1 MPKPNKKSENTS
13 WLTELQQK
21 SWEPEILLSGIVL
34 YGLFQIPSI
43 LDTVLLYTKDNLYGD
58 TTDLDNLISSL
69 KVALH
74 WLTCGLIL
82 HLISRGIWVGM
93 VGLSFTF
100 PNGLNKKRIKVTGN
114 FEHQLEKIPPIE
126 QVIIKLEKVSS
137 ALFSVSFMLF
147 MIMIGAYLFILLLLV
162 IPIVGLDQ
170 LIGFDSISQRAEVA
184 ITIYSVSILTIG
196 GLSLV
201 DFVTLGYFRRFKWI
215 SKAYYPLYWLVSTVT
230 LSRFYRPIYYT
241 IITNYGKWKIGAFL
255 IFFTVT
261 SIFGVSGLQDSVFP
275 GESLTQLEFWNNSR
289 GASSFSGYYDDQNN
303 DFHSVQA
310 QIQSD
315 IISGNTVRL
324 FVVLKVTREDSI
336 RAYCKYDSLLT
347 QSKMSS
353 SKAELHCAST
363 FYHVYLND
371 SLVSDQKWL
380 FQYKQHTK
388 QRGLVTYID
397 VSELPQGMHSIAVMG
412 PKEMYRYRFL
422 EIPFY
427 REISQTG
434 YYIPQKPNKEE
445 DDNYLKLKKVFPK

>member
-1 MPKPNKKSENTS
+1 MPKPIKKSLNTS

-34 YGLFQIPSI
+34 YGLFQIPAI
-43 LDTVLLYTKDNLYGD
+43 LDALLLYGKDNLFGD

-69 KVALH
+69 KVALY

-100 PNGLNKKRIKVTGN
+100 PNGMNKERLKVTGK
-114 FEHQLEKIPPIE
+114 FEQQLDKIPSIE
-126 QVIIKLEKVSS
+126 QIIINLEKVSS

-147 MIMIGAYLFILLLLV
+147 MIMMGAYLFILILLV
-162 IPIVGLDQ
+162 IPIFGVEQ
-170 LIGFDSISQRAEVA
+170 LLGIDAFGKTAENVISIYAV
-184 ITIYSVSILTIG
+184 TILSIG

-201 DFVTLGYFRRFKWI
+201 DFVTLGFFRRFKWV
-215 SKAYYPLYWLVSTVT
+215 SKLYYPLYWLVSSIT

-241 IITNYGKWKIGAFL
+241 IISNYGKWKIGLFL
-255 IFFTVT
+255 IFFAVT
-261 SIFGVSGLQDSVFP
+261 SVFGVGGLQDGVFP

-289 GASSFSGYYDDQNN
+289 RSTSFSGHYDDQID

-315 IISGNTVRL
+315 IISGNTLRL
-324 FVVLKVTREDSI
+324 FVVLKVSREDSI
-336 RAYCKYDSLLT
+336 RKYCNYDSLISQT
-347 QSKMSS
+347 KMISS
-353 SKAELHCAST
+353 EIEHHCASA

-371 SLVSDQKWL
+371 SLISDQKWL
-380 FQYKQHTK
+380 FKYKQRTE
-388 QRGLVTYID
+388 QRGLISYID
-397 VSELPQGMHSIAVMG
+397 VSDLPQGMHSIRVRG
-412 PKEMYRYRFL
+412 PKEMYKFNFS

-427 REISQTG
+427 REISQNE
-434 YYIPQKPNKEE
+434 YYVPQKPKKKE
-445 DDNYLKLKKVFPK
+445 